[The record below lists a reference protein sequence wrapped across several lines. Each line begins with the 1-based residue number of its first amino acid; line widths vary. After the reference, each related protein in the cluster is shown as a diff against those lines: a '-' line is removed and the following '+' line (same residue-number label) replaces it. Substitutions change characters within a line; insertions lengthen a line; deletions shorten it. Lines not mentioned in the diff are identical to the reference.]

1 MRVGQFVVV
10 AILSVLAGCS
20 DRSYTPTVPDA
31 LAIGTNRTIFAA
43 TTRAPGP
50 DGSFGPERS
59 EELSLLEL
67 TVSIPPDRQPGE
79 LDFAYGNPKPDRQF
93 TMAGRRE
100 FASETEFRTRL
111 KEEIR
116 THPSDERDI
125 TLFVHGFNSTQAE
138 TAFRAAQL
146 AEDIRMPG
154 ATVVYSWPSLG
165 SPLGYAYDGD
175 SVLFARD
182 GLEQLI
188 RSLKRSNGGE
198 LVIVAHSMGSQLV
211 MDTLRQIE
219 IADPGWTAAH
229 LGGVVL
235 MSPDLDVE
243 VFRAQAGRFEALPQP
258 FIVFSSRSD
267 KILNLSQ
274 RMRGTH
280 SRERLGN
287 LESLQAVADLPIEVI
302 DITAFEDGEAGG
314 HFSAASSP
322 ALIALL
328 NAARTTADAFGYENV
343 QLANLFPGRVIKGQ
357 AATEI
362 EVANVSAGGD
372 GG

>member
-1 MRVGQFVVV
+1 MRIIQIVL
-10 AILSVLAGCS
+10 AAALTLSAGCS
-20 DRSYTPTVPDA
+20 DRSYTPTVPSS
-31 LAIGTNRTIFAA
+31 LEVGTNRTVFAA

-50 DGSFGPERS
+50 DGSFGPGRS

-67 TVSIPPDRQPGE
+67 TVSIPPGRQPGE
-79 LDFAYGNPKPDRQF
+79 LDFAYGNPKPDLQF
-93 TMAGRRE
+93 TMAGRRK
-100 FASETEFRTRL
+100 FSNVDDFRIRL
-111 KEEIR
+111 KQEIAE
-116 THPSDERDI
+116 HPDGERDI

-154 ATVVYSWPSLG
+154 ATVIYSWPSLG

-182 GLEQLI
+182 GLEELL
-188 RSLKRSNGGE
+188 RSLKRINSGD

-211 MDTLRQIE
+211 MDTLRQME
-219 IADPGWTAAH
+219 IAEPGWSSDN

-243 VFRAQAGRFEALPQP
+243 VFRSQVSRFKSLPQP
-258 FIVFSSRSD
+258 FVVFSSRGD

-274 RMRGTH
+274 RLRGTH

-287 LESLQAVADLPIEVI
+287 LENIRSVSDLPIEVV
-302 DITAFEDGEAGG
+302 DITAFEDGQRGG
-314 HFSAASSP
+314 HFSTATSP
-322 ALIALL
+322 ALIAIL
-328 NAARTTADAFGYENV
+328 NAARATADAFGHDNV
-343 QLANLFPGRVIKGQ
+343 ALANLFPGRVIQGQ
-357 AATEI
+357 KAIEI
-362 EVANVSAGGD
+362 EVANISADEGS
-372 GG
+372 